1 MLTAAA
7 TKTRACLHRERTA
20 RTQGAAAAGQAHFA
34 AVMGNAIDSVLQES
48 EDYRVYD
55 CLTSDRDLQS
65 ALDQVRQVVP
75 GPHVSPVLHM
85 RMTQAMSNLSE
96 MLAGHVR
103 WTLDESRAALLTS
116 LTSLT
121 ATDSASAATNP
132 SADSSRISGAVA
144 PSSEEIGVVGSIE
157 DQINHRSKETNDAFD
172 ELDRQIQLG
181 ITATSRRVNKIRED
195 YNAHTLYLTEKA
207 LILQAILDAIQE
219 ITCEEQRLT
228 REWTGSLRELY
239 RSDEIHQL
247 QTEKKS
253 LDAEQFRHETE
264 IQRYFDHSSQGSMSG
279 KQSEKTDKVKL
290 TLATDLESRKAGFR
304 QIQLIDLYCL
314 QRANEMWAILPSI
327 QRVGHDVDPI
337 KCMHWRP
344 IIEDMPEAI
353 KPFWVQQSKAFA
365 TKLFGQFTPTQRS
378 HLLASHE
385 VGTDKVQV
393 QISEDCGVSLY
404 WLLIQLYH
412 PIDRARRR
420 ALEQEIAQQGRK
432 FRTEN
437 PEAVLKELV
446 LKHQEAMDIQCRL
459 KWDTVALPL
468 IRNLSDRNTLF
479 TVRLEPFQSMVPSDP
494 DDSVTELGELLRA
507 VSTTLKDLKGRVN
520 WDTSSAKAARDD
532 TQGSADRIRDLEEQ
546 VKALQA
552 KLVSLIGHANAVI
565 TPKLGYC
572 WAKGC
577 QRQITGFKKGTTD
590 HWRLCGT
597 CLLKLRETNTPVPL
611 IDGTEYGQRR
621 AKKVFQ
627 AIEEGRVES
636 PLPSTP
642 SSPTSPSKAKA
653 AKGSKGRGKGG
664 KGDKKGGRG
673 TKRGRANAA
682 HEADGAEE
690 VNWEDQEAEYDYS
703 DEEPQNAKRAR
714 DTVEANNSES
724 ELLGI
729 DWY

>member
-1 MLTAAA
+1 
-7 TKTRACLHRERTA
+7 
-20 RTQGAAAAGQAHFA
+20 
-34 AVMGNAIDSVLQES
+34 
-48 EDYRVYD
+48 
-55 CLTSDRDLQS
+55 
-65 ALDQVRQVVP
+65 
-75 GPHVSPVLHM
+75 
-85 RMTQAMSNLSE
+85 
-96 MLAGHVR
+96 
-103 WTLDESRAALLTS
+103 
-116 LTSLT
+116 
-121 ATDSASAATNP
+121 
-132 SADSSRISGAVA
+132 
-144 PSSEEIGVVGSIE
+144 
-157 DQINHRSKETNDAFD
+157 
-172 ELDRQIQLG
+172 
-181 ITATSRRVNKIRED
+181 
-195 YNAHTLYLTEKA
+195 
-207 LILQAILDAIQE
+207 
-219 ITCEEQRLT
+219 
-228 REWTGSLRELY
+228 
-239 RSDEIHQL
+239 
-247 QTEKKS
+247 
-253 LDAEQFRHETE
+253 
-264 IQRYFDHSSQGSMSG
+264 
-279 KQSEKTDKVKL
+279 
-290 TLATDLESRKAGFR
+290 
-304 QIQLIDLYCL
+304 
-314 QRANEMWAILPSI
+314 
-327 QRVGHDVDPI
+327 
-337 KCMHWRP
+337 
-344 IIEDMPEAI
+344 
-353 KPFWVQQSKAFA
+353 
-365 TKLFGQFTPTQRS
+365 
-378 HLLASHE
+378 
-385 VGTDKVQV
+385 
-393 QISEDCGVSLY
+393 
-404 WLLIQLYH
+404 
-412 PIDRARRR
+412 
-420 ALEQEIAQQGRK
+420 
-432 FRTEN
+432 
-437 PEAVLKELV
+437 
-446 LKHQEAMDIQCRL
+446 MDIQCRL

-714 DTVEANNSES
+714 DTVEVNNSES

>member
-7 TKTRACLHRERTA
+7 TKTRACLQRERTA

-34 AVMGNAIDSVLQES
+34 AVMGNAINSVLQES
-48 EDYRVYD
+48 EAYRVYD

-121 ATDSASAATNP
+121 ATDSASAAFNP

-157 DQINHRSKETNDAFD
+157 DQINHWSKETNDAFD

-195 YNAHTLYLTEKA
+195 YQAHTLYLTEKA

-344 IIEDMPEAI
+344 IIEDLAEAI

-393 QISEDCGVSLY
+393 
-404 WLLIQLYH
+404 
-412 PIDRARRR
+412 
-420 ALEQEIAQQGRK
+420 
-432 FRTEN
+432 
-437 PEAVLKELV
+437 
-446 LKHQEAMDIQCRL
+446 
-459 KWDTVALPL
+459 
-468 IRNLSDRNTLF
+468 
-479 TVRLEPFQSMVPSDP
+479 
-494 DDSVTELGELLRA
+494 
-507 VSTTLKDLKGRVN
+507 
-520 WDTSSAKAARDD
+520 
-532 TQGSADRIRDLEEQ
+532 
-546 VKALQA
+546 
-552 KLVSLIGHANAVI
+552 
-565 TPKLGYC
+565 
-572 WAKGC
+572 
-577 QRQITGFKKGTTD
+577 
-590 HWRLCGT
+590 
-597 CLLKLRETNTPVPL
+597 
-611 IDGTEYGQRR
+611 
-621 AKKVFQ
+621 
-627 AIEEGRVES
+627 
-636 PLPSTP
+636 
-642 SSPTSPSKAKA
+642 
-653 AKGSKGRGKGG
+653 
-664 KGDKKGGRG
+664 
-673 TKRGRANAA
+673 
-682 HEADGAEE
+682 
-690 VNWEDQEAEYDYS
+690 
-703 DEEPQNAKRAR
+703 
-714 DTVEANNSES
+714 
-724 ELLGI
+724 
-729 DWY
+729 

>member
-7 TKTRACLHRERTA
+7 TKTRACLQKERTA

-207 LILQAILDAIQE
+207 LILQAILDAIHE

-247 QTEKKS
+247 QAEKKS